1 MPGFITPKQI
11 VPVADLEDASV
22 YGYSQCVRV
31 GPFVYL
37 AGQCGLGT
45 DHRVVS
51 PEFEPQAH
59 AALERVRSAV
69 EAAGGTI
76 HDIVTMTVFI
86 TDTDLGRIFTSLR
99 REFFGHDF
107 PASAL
112 IGVSTLM
119 VPGAMIEI
127 QATAIIS
134 GS

>member
-1 MPGFITPKQI
+1 MPGFITPKQVI
-11 VPVADLEDASV
+11 PVDALEDASI

-37 AGQCGLGT
+37 AGQCGLGI
-45 DHRVVS
+45 DHQVVS
-51 PEFEPQAH
+51 PEFEPQAR
-59 AALERVRSAV
+59 AALERMRSAV

-86 TDTDLGRIFTSLR
+86 TDTDLGRVFTSLR

-112 IGVSTLM
+112 VGVSKLM

-127 QATAIIS
+127 QATAVLT